1 MNELSGKVEI
11 CFNITNINQFS
22 DAKGSDRVNVTETIN
37 ESDLKKIIER
47 VREEAVN
54 SAASFIEGTFIFD
67 FEEVVSG
74 KYYSVYGRYNVN

>member
-11 CFNITNINQFS
+11 CFNITKINQFS

-54 SAASFIEGTFIFD
+54 SAASFTEGTFIFD

-74 KYYSVYGRYNVN
+74 KYYSVYWRYNVN